1 MDPHVHLMMAIT
13 LSMIMT
19 LILYC
24 SLEGTSVNDSLFE
37 NICNNSLR
45 DMFFFVRCLLNNW
58 KGKCLF

>member
-1 MDPHVHLMMAIT
+1 MDPRVHLMMAIT

-37 NICNNSLR
+37 NIYNNSLR
-45 DMFFFVRCLLNNW
+45 DMFFFVRCLLNNR